1 MRMRVR
7 TWHIHGSTRRQ
18 ACSESAG
25 REAAVSAA
33 DKASILE
40 TFTAKATE
48 KGMTADA
55 AKKMAAE
62 IKVPDKVSVGA
73 MMA

>member
-1 MRMRVR
+1 MLALSDLEV
-7 TWHIHGSTRRQ
+7 
-18 ACSESAG
+18 
-25 REAAVSAA
+25 VLSAA